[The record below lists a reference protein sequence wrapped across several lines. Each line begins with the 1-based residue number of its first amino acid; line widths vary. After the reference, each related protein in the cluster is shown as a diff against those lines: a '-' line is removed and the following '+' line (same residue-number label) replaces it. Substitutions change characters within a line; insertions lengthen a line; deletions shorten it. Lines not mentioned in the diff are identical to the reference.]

1 MISDT
6 KFNIV
11 IYKPEIAMNVGN
23 IMRTCACS
31 NMVLHIIR
39 PIGFPLGKDG
49 LFGKNKRSSLDYN
62 CQWYIYDNWDHFL
75 SIKNQNNKYILV
87 AITPHTKLTI
97 NHIPYNKNYILVFGR
112 ESDGFDDE
120 THGFMDMLCSIP
132 MAHNQRSYNICVS
145 VALTISRW
153 I

>member
-1 MISDT
+1 MIIAN

-11 IYKPEIAMNVGN
+11 LYKPEIAMNVGN

-49 LFGKNKRSSLDYN
+49 LFGKDKRSALDYN
-62 CQWYIYDNWDHFL
+62 CQWYIYNSWEDFL
-75 SIKNQNNKYILV
+75 SITGRYILV
-87 AITPHTKLTI
+87 GITPHTHLTI
-97 NHIPYNKNYILVFGR
+97 HAIPKNTNYILVFGR

-120 THGFMDMLCSIP
+120 AHEHMDMLCSIP
-132 MAHNQRSYNICVS
+132 MAPNQRSYNISIS
-145 VALTISRW
+145 VAITISQLL
-153 I
+153 